1 MIIMSEEEYI
11 DFKKEFE
18 DFKRELENSKPIFD
32 DDSIEFND
40 FDNLIPVSEDY
51 NDLDDLINS
60 NNSNSNNSNS
70 NNSNFNNSNNK
81 LNDYPNLAL
90 ETDDILL
97 NLFIKKDYSKIED
110 LAERKKEFFKDL
122 REFID
127 EFESTEESNQLM
139 KYYEK

>member
-1 MIIMSEEEYI
+1 MSEEEYI

-18 DFKRELENSKPIFD
+18 DFKKELENSRPIFD

-40 FDNLIPVSEDY
+40 FDNLISASEDSDELI
-51 NDLDDLINS
+51 DL
-60 NNSNSNNSNS
+60 SNSNNL
-70 NNSNFNNSNNK
+70 NNSNDFNPK
-81 LNDYPNLAL
+81 INDFPNITL

-97 NLFIKKDYSKIED
+97 NLVIKKDYSKIED
-110 LAERKKEFFKDL
+110 LEERKKEFFNDL

-127 EFESTEESNQLM
+127 EFESTEESKQLM

>member
-18 DFKRELENSKPIFD
+18 DFKKELENSRPIFD

-40 FDNLIPVSEDY
+40 FDNLISASEDSDELI
-51 NDLDDLINS
+51 DL
-60 NNSNSNNSNS
+60 SNSNNL
-70 NNSNFNNSNNK
+70 NNSNDFNPK
-81 LNDYPNLAL
+81 INDFPNITL

-97 NLFIKKDYSKIED
+97 NLVIKKDYSKIKD
-110 LAERKKEFFKDL
+110 LEERKKEFFNDL

-139 KYYEK
+139 IYYEK

>member
-1 MIIMSEEEYI
+1 MSEEEYI

-18 DFKRELENSKPIFD
+18 DFKKELENSRPIFD

-40 FDNLIPVSEDY
+40 FDNLISASEDSDELI
-51 NDLDDLINS
+51 DL
-60 NNSNSNNSNS
+60 SNSNNL
-70 NNSNFNNSNNK
+70 NNSNDFNPK
-81 LNDYPNLAL
+81 INDFPNITL

-97 NLFIKKDYSKIED
+97 NLVIKKDYSKIED
-110 LAERKKEFFKDL
+110 LEERKKEFFNDL

>member
-1 MIIMSEEEYI
+1 MSEEEYI

-18 DFKRELENSKPIFD
+18 DFKKELENSRPIFD

-40 FDNLIPVSEDY
+40 FDNLISSSEDSDELI
-51 NDLDDLINS
+51 DL
-60 NNSNSNNSNS
+60 SNSNNL
-70 NNSNFNNSNNK
+70 NNSNDFNPK
-81 LNDYPNLAL
+81 INDFPNITL

-97 NLFIKKDYSKIED
+97 NLVIKKDYSKIED
-110 LAERKKEFFKDL
+110 LEERKKEFFNDL

-127 EFESTEESNQLM
+127 EFESTEESKQLM

>member
-1 MIIMSEEEYI
+1 MSEEEYI

-18 DFKRELENSKPIFD
+18 DFKKELENSRPIFD

-40 FDNLIPVSEDY
+40 FDNLISSSEDS
-51 NDLDDLINS
+51 NDLDDLINY
-60 NNSNSNNSNS
+60 NNSNSNNSNY
-70 NNSNFNNSNNK
+70 NNSKDN
-81 LNDYPNLAL
+81 LNDYPNITL

-97 NLFIKKDYSKIED
+97 NLLIKKDYSKIED
-110 LAERKKEFFKDL
+110 LEERKKEFFNDL

>member
-18 DFKRELENSKPIFD
+18 DFKKELENSRPIFD

-40 FDNLIPVSEDY
+40 FDNLISASEDSDELI
-51 NDLDDLINS
+51 DL
-60 NNSNSNNSNS
+60 SNSNNL
-70 NNSNFNNSNNK
+70 NNSNDFNPK
-81 LNDYPNLAL
+81 INDFPNITL

-97 NLFIKKDYSKIED
+97 NLVIKKDYSKIKD
-110 LAERKKEFFKDL
+110 LEERKKEFFNDL

-127 EFESTEESNQLM
+127 EFESTEESKQLM

>member
-1 MIIMSEEEYI
+1 MSEEEYI

-18 DFKRELENSKPIFD
+18 DFKKELENSRPIFD

-40 FDNLIPVSEDY
+40 FDNLISSSEDS
-51 NDLDDLINS
+51 NDLDDLINY
-60 NNSNSNNSNS
+60 NNSNSNNSNY
-70 NNSNFNNSNNK
+70 NNSKDN
-81 LNDYPNLAL
+81 LNDYPNITL

-97 NLFIKKDYSKIED
+97 NLLIKKDYSKIED
-110 LAERKKEFFKDL
+110 LEERKKEFFNDL
-122 REFID
+122 RDFID

>member
-1 MIIMSEEEYI
+1 MSEEEYI

-18 DFKRELENSKPIFD
+18 DFKKELENSRPIFD

-40 FDNLIPVSEDY
+40 FDNLISASEDSDELI
-51 NDLDDLINS
+51 DL
-60 NNSNSNNSNS
+60 SNSNNL
-70 NNSNFNNSNNK
+70 NNSNDFNPK
-81 LNDYPNLAL
+81 INDFPNITL

-97 NLFIKKDYSKIED
+97 NLVIKKDYSKIKD
-110 LAERKKEFFKDL
+110 LEERKKEFFNDL

-139 KYYEK
+139 IYYEK

>member
-1 MIIMSEEEYI
+1 MSEEEYI

-18 DFKRELENSKPIFD
+18 DFKKELENSRPIFD

-40 FDNLIPVSEDY
+40 FDNLISASEDS
-51 NDLDDLINS
+51 NDLDDLINY
-60 NNSNSNNSNS
+60 NNSNSNNSNY
-70 NNSNFNNSNNK
+70 NNSKDN
-81 LNDYPNLAL
+81 LNDYPNITL

-97 NLFIKKDYSKIED
+97 NLVIKKDYSKIED
-110 LAERKKEFFKDL
+110 LAERKKEFFNDL

-127 EFESTEESNQLM
+127 EFESTEESKQLM